1 MDETH
6 FRGKIVRGSA
16 ELETVTA
23 EIIEDRACEIAR
35 SDGRQRAN
43 DLDRS
48 NAREE
53 LTGATAGSEKPP
65 TREEPGRDWQ
75 IPLVS
80 TGEKGSTVRPEDD
93 ENIPEKLVQ
102 QGIDEAD
109 HDQRLSSGRAR
120 GKSIDPIG

>member
-1 MDETH
+1 MDETRS
-6 FRGKIVRGSA
+6 RGKIVRGSDG
-16 ELETVTA
+16 LGTVTP
-23 EIIEDRACEIAR
+23 EMIEDRAREIAR

-53 LTGATAGSEKPP
+53 VTGATAGSEKPP

-75 IPLVS
+75 IPVVS
-80 TGEKGSTVRPEDD
+80 TGEKASTVRPEDD
-93 ENIPEKLVQ
+93 ENIPEKLIQ

-120 GKSIDPIG
+120 GK

>member
-16 ELETVTA
+16 GLGTMTA
-23 EIIEDRACEIAR
+23 EMIEDRAREIAR

-48 NAREE
+48 SAREE
-53 LTGATAGSEKPP
+53 LTGGTAGSEKPP
-65 TREEPGRDWQ
+65 TRQEPGRDWQ

-80 TGEKGSTVRPEDD
+80 TGKKGSTVRPEDD
-93 ENIPEKLVQ
+93 EKHSRKI
-102 QGIDEAD
+102 
-109 HDQRLSSGRAR
+109 SSTRYR
-120 GKSIDPIG
+120 